1 MSRRLV
7 VAMTSLVALVAIAL
21 AVPMAVVVAT
31 DQRAAFVS
39 GLETDTLATA
49 SLLSSQPFINWKAS
63 IEDVAQR
70 TGARVVVVD
79 AGRTLVA
86 DSDDSGLDRTF
97 DRPEIDDALA
107 GLVASDVRYSR
118 TLATNL
124 RYAAAPIVQN
134 YQIVA
139 AVRLSLPE
147 YDVDD
152 AIQGTLLWLVAFVIS
167 VVTAAALIAWLLA
180 RSIAAPL
187 RRLADVAEA
196 LPDDLELRADTG
208 SGPAEVRKVATALN
222 TTALR
227 LSGILSRT
235 QRVAA
240 DASHHLRTPLTG
252 VRLRLEAI
260 EETTSDRPV
269 ADEATAAIDEVDRLT
284 RRIDQILALA
294 RSDIG
299 AGEANVVEVAPIAGD
314 RVQAA
319 GPIAR
324 GRGINVDFTVAQT
337 VDESLVKAPVGTVER
352 IVDELVAN
360 AVSYARH
367 VIVVK
372 VDADDAWVVIEV
384 SDDGPG
390 LPEQERSTV
399 FQRFVRGSQA
409 VPGGSGLGLALVSE
423 SAQALGGYASAAQS
437 DLGGL
442 VVRVHLPRVKGSSDV

>member
-39 GLETDTLATA
+39 ELETDTLATA
-49 SLLSSQPFINWKAS
+49 SLLSSQPFIDWKDS
-63 IEDVAQR
+63 IEEVAQR

-86 DSDDSGLDRTF
+86 DSDDSGLDRMF
-97 DRPEIDDALA
+97 DRPEIDDALT
-107 GLVASDVRYSR
+107 GLVASDLRYSR
-118 TLATNL
+118 TLGTNL
-124 RYAAAPIVQN
+124 RYVAAPIVQN

-152 AIQGTLLWLVAFVIS
+152 AIQGTLLWLGAFVIS

-196 LPDDLELRADTG
+196 LPDDLELRADEG
-208 SGPAEVRKVATALN
+208 SGPTEVRKVATALN
-222 TTALR
+222 ATALR

-269 ADEATAAIDEVDRLT
+269 ANEAAAAINEVDRLT

-299 AGEANVVEVAPIAGD
+299 TGETSAVDAAAIVRD

-319 GPIAR
+319 GLIAGER
-324 GRGINVDFTVAQT
+324 DINVEFTAPE
-337 VDESLVKAPVGTVER
+337 ESHECAVQAPVGTVDR
-352 IVDELVAN
+352 IVDELVGN
-360 AVSYARH
+360 ALSYARSRIH
-367 VIVVK
+367 VK
-372 VDADDAWVVIEV
+372 VDVDDRWVGIEV

-390 LPEQERSTV
+390 LPVQERSTV

-423 SAQALGGYASAAQS
+423 SAQALGGVASAEES
-437 DLGGL
+437 ELGGL
-442 VVRVHLPRVKGSSDV
+442 TIRVRLPRAQRSADD